1 VLLVALAAAAST
13 ATWPRWWAFVAPAAV
28 AVVGLVRLPLP
39 TYEKLNA
46 DSPVAMLNDGLLRLA
61 TSATAARILLVQ
73 AVLVAILLVLVVPA
87 FLPRRWVA
95 IAAAALAAVV
105 LPLESV
111 YAFDRLFRVNG
122 TNGLP
127 ITLDQ
132 GVVFDWIDRAV
143 GPGRSVSMLRY
154 PVDVADFNAGVQYWW
169 DVEFWNESVVN
180 DAYVA
185 PHTAGPSPW
194 LREFD
199 PRTGRALHPQ
209 ETQYV
214 VVHQTDVRF
223 RLAGRQ
229 VLFDRGAYVV
239 EPDRPW
245 RSGYLTDGIYGD
257 GWTRPHRPAQI
268 RVFANPG
275 QKRPLKR
282 FVTIALASPLD
293 GDVTIASNAD
303 DWKGKIGPDTPVE
316 RLTTVCVPP
325 GGYGTIDV
333 STPLVSNIYRDPTRG
348 QPNGEN
354 DRPAGILVRI
364 LALADESTPV
374 KRCGTRG
381 TPASPA

>member
-1 VLLVALAAAAST
+1 
-13 ATWPRWWAFVAPAAV
+13 
-28 AVVGLVRLPLP
+28 
-39 TYEKLNA
+39 
-46 DSPVAMLNDGLLRLA
+46 
-61 TSATAARILLVQ
+61 
-73 AVLVAILLVLVVPA
+73 
-87 FLPRRWVA
+87 
-95 IAAAALAAVV
+95 
-105 LPLESV
+105 
-111 YAFDRLFRVNG
+111 
-122 TNGLP
+122 
-127 ITLDQ
+127 
-132 GVVFDWIDRAV
+132 
-143 GPGRSVSMLRY
+143 
-154 PVDVADFNAGVQYWW
+154 
-169 DVEFWNESVVN
+169 VN
-180 DAYVA
+180 DSYVA

-229 VLFDRGAYVV
+229 VLFDRGSYVV

-245 RSGYLTDGIYGD
+245 RAGYLTDGIYGD
-257 GWTRPHRPAQI
+257 GWTRPHRPARI
-268 RVFANPG
+268 RVFANPD
-275 QKRPLKR
+275 QRRPLKR

-303 DWKGKIGPDTPVE
+303 DWHGKIGPNTPVE

-325 GGYGTIDV
+325 GGHGTIDV
-333 STPLVSNIYRDPTRG
+333 STPLVSNIYRDPTEG